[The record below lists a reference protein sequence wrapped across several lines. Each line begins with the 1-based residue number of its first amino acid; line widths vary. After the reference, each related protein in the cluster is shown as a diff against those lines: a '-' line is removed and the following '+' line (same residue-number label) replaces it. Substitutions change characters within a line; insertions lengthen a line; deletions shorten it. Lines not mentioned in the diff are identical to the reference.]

1 MISEFFNLRGRRSFF
16 NRNFFIVLAIDVLL
30 LSLSW
35 FAAYW
40 VRFDLDVPEK
50 FVDEMLAIL
59 PAAIL
64 IKFLCLFFFDCYRG
78 MWRFTSVRD
87 LLSIIKAISL
97 STLFIIVWALLIY
110 HYKNVPRSVVFIDWC
125 FSILVISGIRLG
137 IRLFFEKYIPTH
149 PILSLSPVGGSRSSV
164 SMQAKKMLILGAGS
178 CGEKILREIHA
189 NPQLKY
195 KVVGFLDDAPGKIG
209 RKIHGVSV
217 RGIIGDLSYV
227 AEKTGADEL
236 LIAIPSA
243 SAAEMRRIVSVCKE
257 SGLRYKTVPSYGELI
272 DGKVTF
278 KTVREV
284 AYRDLIGRATVN
296 LDEKRIGECLRGQ
309 SVVVTGAGGSI
320 GSELCRQICRFGP
333 DKLILFERAESPL
346 YEIDLELRS
355 NCTGVEIVPVLGD
368 IQDQGHLQKTFEA
381 HRPRILFHA
390 AAYKH
395 VPMLELQ
402 PWKAVEN
409 NILGTQKLLD
419 VANEFNLDLLVL
431 VSTDKAVK
439 SANVMGASKRLAEM
453 LTLNNHSC
461 NVSGTRMMAVR
472 FGNVVGSVGSVAPL
486 FKRQI
491 ESGGPVTVTHPDV
504 TRYFMTIREASQL
517 ILQSAS
523 MGQGGEIF
531 ILDMGTPVKIADM
544 AQDLIRLSGFEPNVD
559 IKIEFIG
566 LRPGEKLYEELITDD
581 ENVLPTSHPKIMMLK
596 GGACDLNLV
605 NGKIQELAR
614 LAGAQDAARIKS
626 KLREMVPDYTPSD
639 IPVNY
644 TEESS
649 DYLSSQ
655 LRPDAASSILKVY
668 TSGSA

>member
-1 MISEFFNLRGRRSFF
+1 MISEFFIKLRGKKSFF
-16 NRNFFIVLAIDVLL
+16 NRNFFIVLAIDVVV

-35 FAAYW
+35 FAAYL
-40 VRFDLDVPEK
+40 VRFDLDIPEK

-59 PAAIL
+59 PVAIL
-64 IKFLCLFFFDCYRG
+64 IKLLCLYFFDVYRG
-78 MWRFTSVRD
+78 MWRFTGIRD
-87 LLSIIKAISL
+87 LFGIIKAVSV
-97 STLFIIVWALLIY
+97 STLLIIVWALLIY
-110 HYKNVPRSVVFIDWC
+110 RYKNVPRSVVFIDWC
-125 FSILVISGIRLG
+125 FNILLISGVRLG
-137 IRLFFEKYIPTH
+137 IRLLFQKYVPTN
-149 PILSLSPVGGSRSSV
+149 PILSLSPIHGVRSGTV
-164 SMQAKKMLILGAGS
+164 KQAKKLLIIGAGS
-178 CGEKILREIHA
+178 CGEKILREMHD
-189 NPQLKY
+189 NPQLNY
-195 KVVGFLDDAPGKIG
+195 TVVGFLDDAPGKIG
-209 RKIHGVSV
+209 RKIHGVAV
-217 RGIIGDLSYV
+217 RGIIGDLRFVS
-227 AEKTGADEL
+227 EKTGADEL

-243 SAAEMRRIVSVCKE
+243 SVVEMRRIVAVCKE
-257 SGLRYKTVPSYGELI
+257 SGLRFKTVPSYGELI
-272 DGKVTF
+272 DGKVTL

-284 AYRDLIGRATVN
+284 AYRDLIGRETVK
-296 LDEKRIGECLRGQ
+296 LDEKRIEECLRGQ
-309 SVVVTGAGGSI
+309 RVMVTGAGGSI

-333 DKLILFERAESPL
+333 EQLILFERAESPL

-355 NCTGVEIVPVLGD
+355 NCGHVNIVPVLGD
-368 IQDQGHLQKTFEA
+368 IQDGDQLRKTFEA
-381 HRPRILFHA
+381 HGPQIVFHA

-419 VANEFNLDLLVL
+419 VANDFELKLLVL

-461 NVSGTRMMAVR
+461 NLSHTRMMAVR

-491 ESGGPVTVTHPDV
+491 ENGGPVTVTHPDV

-531 ILDMGTPVKIADM
+531 ILDMGTPVKIVDM
-544 AQDLIRLSGFEPNVD
+544 AQDLIRLSGFEPDVD
-559 IKIEFIG
+559 IKIEYIG

-581 ENVLPTSHPKIMMLK
+581 ENALPTPHPKIMMLK
-596 GGACDLNLV
+596 GGACDLDLL
-605 NGKIQELAR
+605 NGQIQELAR
-614 LAGAQDAARIKS
+614 LAGAQDASRIKS
-626 KLREMVPDYTPSD
+626 KLQEMVPDYTPSD

-644 TEESS
+644 TEI
-649 DYLSSQ
+649 
-655 LRPDAASSILKVY
+655 A
-668 TSGSA
+668 